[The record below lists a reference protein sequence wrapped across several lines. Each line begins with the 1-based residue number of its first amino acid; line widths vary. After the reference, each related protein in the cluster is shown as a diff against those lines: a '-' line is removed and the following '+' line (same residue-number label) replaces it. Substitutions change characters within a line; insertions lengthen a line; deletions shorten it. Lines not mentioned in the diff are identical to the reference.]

1 MIISPPILK
10 TRDVQTPDEAWVED
24 CMTGWAPGQ
33 AAYPINN
40 KLEWHGGVHIQV
52 DAQAPARYPVRA
64 IADGTVVFARK
75 CTETTDR
82 NHPLWHADGWTS
94 DGCVVL
100 RHNTEIGAGEQA
112 RLTFFSVYLHLSALS
127 DAVKVGQKI
136 GRKDEL
142 GRVGY
147 IYGQG
152 GQIHVEICLDDTN
165 LHRLVGRTS
174 AELDT
179 SKNGRLDAVWGQ
191 AYFRLP
197 AGTPVYAS
205 KPKAAER
212 KPGMDTPTMP
222 TLVEPLY
229 VGLQWQAG
237 DAHVSVWQND
247 GKHVGRLPPDSG
259 AEYRLHDTAQALY
272 EALRKA
278 RGAGLSVTPTQIHDL
293 LRWGRRL
300 DGQVI
305 DVPHWRQVPI
315 NGSSG
320 WVDLN
325 APGVTCFSDADW
337 PHWRGWHLVDDD
349 PDGNSRCDSQAIRQ
363 LLQKLSAQAEP
374 LSNAQAGALVRQD
387 SIHAKLRTLIAKI
400 GSEWDVSTAEA
411 RWRWVTER
419 SADNTNPHSPQDFAK
434 LVAHVRALCI
444 DCPALLQA
452 KWRFDPARFIAQ
464 MRKCSWLSRDEFVQ
478 VIPDFALR
486 TGKQVMWERIATDT
500 SNASAIFSGHRVP
513 LNEALRRYGI
523 TSPLRMAA
531 FFGNAVQE
539 TSWLGRLSE
548 FHGGSTWYAPWHG
561 RGFLQLTN
569 PGNYINYW
577 RWRGRHVDD
586 KLAQALTK
594 EYDRVYSL
602 KPRPSAALADEK
614 FVGVTEEIR
623 TWRSQTADET
633 RPDSAKTAED
643 RYSPAD
649 SAGWYWQ
656 VNHMARY
663 ADQPHTLERKDVMS
677 DHGKKSYYRS
687 EAFWR
692 ASASVNLPSVIKKTY
707 SSALNGFDSRCC
719 AYGVALALLTEMRF
733 ADQDGNNTLWYPLG
747 FRRRA

>member
-10 TRDVQTPDEAWVED
+10 TRDARTPDEAWVED
-24 CMTGWAPGQ
+24 CMAGWAPGQ
-33 AAYPINN
+33 AAYPINDR
-40 KLEWHGGVHIQV
+40 LEWHGGVHIQI
-52 DAQAPARYPVRA
+52 DPQAPSRHPVRA
-64 IADGTVVFARK
+64 ISDGTVVFARK
-75 CTETTDR
+75 CTDTTDR
-82 NHPLWHADGWTS
+82 NHPLWHAGGWTS

-100 RHNTEIGAGEQA
+100 RHDTEIGSGEQA

-127 DAVKVGQKI
+127 DAAKVGQKI
-136 GRKDEL
+136 GRKDEI
-142 GRVGY
+142 GRAGY
-147 IYGQG
+147 LYGQG
-152 GQIHVEICLDDTN
+152 GQIHIEICLDDAN
-165 LHRLVGRTS
+165 LRRLVGRSS
-174 AELDT
+174 ATLDT

-197 AGTPVYAS
+197 AGTPIYARE
-205 KPKAAER
+205 PKATER
-212 KPGMDTPTMP
+212 KPSADTPMLP
-222 TLVEPLY
+222 PLAEPMY
-229 VGLQWQAG
+229 VGLRWQAG
-237 DAHVSVWQND
+237 DAQVNAWQED
-247 GKHVGRLPPDSG
+247 GQPIGHLPSESG
-259 AEYRLHDTAQALY
+259 AEYHMHDTAQTLF
-272 EALRKA
+272 EELRKA
-278 RGAGLSVTPTQIHDL
+278 HGAGFSATPAQIHDL

-325 APGVTCFSDADW
+325 AAGVTCFSDADW
-337 PHWRGWHLVDDD
+337 PHWRGWRLVDDD
-349 PDGNSRCDSQAIRQ
+349 PDGNSRCDSQVIRQ
-363 LLQKLSAQAEP
+363 LLQKISGQTEP
-374 LSNAQAGALVRQD
+374 LSDAQAGALVRQD
-387 SIHAKLRTLIAKI
+387 SIHATLRTLIAKV
-400 GSEWDVSTAEA
+400 GSEWDASTADA

-419 SADNTNPHSPQDFAK
+419 SANNTDPHSPQDFAK

-464 MRKCSWLSRDEFVQ
+464 MRQCSWLSRDEVVQ
-478 VIPDFALR
+478 LVPDHSIRSAKKIFWEETPRANFEVENNPVLR
-486 TGKQVMWERIATDT
+486 D
-500 SNASAIFSGHRVP
+500 HRRP

-548 FHGGSTWYAPWHG
+548 FGGGSTWYAPWYG
-561 RGFLQLTN
+561 RGFLQLTG

-586 KLAQALTK
+586 KLAQSLTK
-594 EYDRVYSL
+594 EYDRVYSS
-602 KPRPSAALADEK
+602 KPRPSAALADAK
-614 FVGVTEEIR
+614 FAEVTQQIMV
-623 TWRSQTADET
+623 WRSAT
-633 RPDSAKTAED
+633 SAENRD
-643 RYSPAD
+643 QSDDDNYSPAD

-656 VNHMARY
+656 VNHMARH
-663 ADQPHTLERKDVMS
+663 ADQPHRLERKDVMS

-692 ASASVNLPSVIKKTY
+692 ASASVNLPSVINKTY

-719 AYGVALALLTEMRF
+719 AYGVALAVLAEMQF

-747 FRRRA
+747 YRRRT